1 MRGLGPEAILLCGA
15 LAVGLVA
22 LAAWL
27 VATRAKDRLPSEDAS
42 SSSPLFLLTGA
53 AAALLLFLFT
63 LPSRP
68 PFAAGGQ
75 LGVGVL
81 LGALSAALVAWGAGR
96 RVVAASPLGVAGV
109 LGAALAPA
117 ALVTWIYRGDPMY
130 ALMGMLLGQSV
141 LLLFPEA
148 SLRAGEESAA
158 AGRIGLFLGASAAA
172 VAGVSLAI
180 ARYHDFRV
188 PERLAL
194 GSKLWWSA
202 PLFVLA
208 AVVAGALVAALVV
221 RTPAQ
226 RALVGLL
233 VGAALLAL
241 FGARF
246 PRYWPLMLPPAAGYA
261 TGALLVALA
270 ATAESD
276 WQATVARRRALS
288 ALLGALLVLIL
299 LIAAYRLQA
308 GLGIALAAIGFA
320 GAALALPGDDGTA
333 ESSSPPHSSAV
344 FTAGLQLLALGALF
358 RLFYAAQGLESTSI
372 YLTAHYALIG
382 LVAGCLT
389 PIGLG
394 LLARATAREDEGQAD
409 PWLTPLAQGIAVVA
423 LPLAMLLL
431 WGLKANAGVLLG
443 LVAGQAFL
451 LLLLLI
457 EGRGRSVFDRGA
469 VGDGG
474 RAPGPAS
481 ATGRAALAAP
491 SSPVLLVAVV
501 AIRLLPPLAPFTAE
515 LTRVQRAAV
524 LLAVIALVPLWA
536 LWTRLRDRSREA

>member
-27 VATRAKDRLPSEDAS
+27 VAARAKDRLPSEDAS
-42 SSSPLFLLTGA
+42 SASPLFLLTGA

-81 LGALSAALVAWGAGR
+81 IGALSAALVAWGAGR
-96 RVVAASPLGVAGV
+96 RAGAASPLGIAGV

-130 ALMGMLLGQSV
+130 ALMGLLLGQSV

-148 SLRAGEESAA
+148 SAHAGEDSAA

-172 VAGVSLAI
+172 VSGVSLAI

-202 PLFVLA
+202 PLLVLA
-208 AVVAGALVAALVV
+208 AIVAGALVAALLV

-246 PRYWPLMLPPAAGYA
+246 PRYWPLMLPLAAGYA

-276 WQATVARRRALS
+276 RRRALS

-394 LLARATAREDEGQAD
+394 LLARATAWEDEGQAD
-409 PWLTPLAQGIAVVA
+409 PWLAPLAQGIAVVA

-431 WGLKANAGVLLG
+431 WGLKANAGVLIG

-457 EGRGRSVFDRGA
+457 EGGRPS
-469 VGDGG
+469 
-474 RAPGPAS
+474 S

-491 SSPVLLVAVV
+491 SAPVLLVAVV

-515 LTRVQRAAV
+515 LTRVQRAAA
-524 LLAVIALVPLWA
+524 LIALIALVPLWA
-536 LWTRLRDRSREA
+536 LWTRLRHRSA